1 MRFIFFALNKMPSS
15 IIPPIVNTSGQ
26 LTLTG
31 ATALL
36 AALVAS
42 QRFMKKRT
50 NKKNNKKSP
59 RRR

>member
-1 MRFIFFALNKMPSS
+1 MPSS
-15 IIPPIVNTSGQ
+15 VIPPLVNASGK

-50 NKKNNKKSP
+50 NKNNKKSP

>member
-1 MRFIFFALNKMPSS
+1 MPSS
-15 IIPPIVNTSGQ
+15 PIPPIVNTSGQ